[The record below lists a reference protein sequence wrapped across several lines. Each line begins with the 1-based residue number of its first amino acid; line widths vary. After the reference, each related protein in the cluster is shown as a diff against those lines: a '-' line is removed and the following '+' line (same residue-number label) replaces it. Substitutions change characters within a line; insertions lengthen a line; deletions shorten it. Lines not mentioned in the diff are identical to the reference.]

1 VLFRLLQAANY
12 DLAAAQRGIVYI
24 DEVDKI
30 GRKGADNPSIT
41 RDVSG
46 EGVQQ
51 ALLKMLEGA
60 VMNVPEKGGRK
71 NPRGEVVQVDTSNI
85 LFVAGGAFVG
95 LDAQVAE
102 RNAAASIGFGAPVR
116 AKGGGGAGSSSSPAS
131 SSPSPSSSSS
141 SSSSSPPPSSPPVP
155 TPSSIAARASEKA
168 RTLAAAERAR
178 ALAGVEHGDLVSYG
192 LIPEFV
198 GRFPVVCALRDL
210 SAADLAQVLTAPK
223 SSLSKQYSV
232 LLAASGAELRV
243 TPGAVAAVAARAAAS
258 GTGARGLRSVM
269 ERLLQRAMFEAPDA
283 TRASADGFA
292 GVLLDAEGAAS
303 GEGARV
309 VGGRTAWEEA
319 LRAAGEEVEGE
330 EGAERRKEQRVSSAS
345 ASSSKGDDDEDEA
358 ATGG

>member
-1 VLFRLLQAANY
+1 M
-12 DLAAAQRGIVYI
+12 YI

-116 AKGGGGAGSSSSPAS
+116 AKGGAAAAGGGGGAAAAAAAVAATSKDAS
-131 SSPSPSSSSS
+131 APSSSSS
-141 SSSSSPPPSSPPVP
+141 SSTSSS
-155 TPSSIAARASEKA
+155 TASITARASEKA
-168 RTLAAAERAR
+168 RNAAAAERAR

-210 SAADLAQVLTAPK
+210 STADLARVLTSPK
-223 SSLSKQYSV
+223 SSLSKQYGV
-232 LLAASGAELRV
+232 LLAASGAELRI
-243 TPGAVAAVAARAAAS
+243 TKGAVEAVAARAAAA

-269 ERLLQRAMFEAPDA
+269 ERLLQKAMFQAPDA
-283 TRASADGFA
+283 TRSSADGFA

-303 GEGARV
+303 GEGANV
-309 VGGRTAWEEA
+309 FEGRAAWEEA
-319 LRAAGEEVEGE
+319 LRAAGEEVEGDE
-330 EGAERRKEQRVSSAS
+330 KKKKEQNPSLAPTAAS
-345 ASSSKGDDDEDEA
+345 PAKGDDDEDEA
-358 ATGG
+358 ATAG

>member
-1 VLFRLLQAANY
+1 MLFRLLQAANY

-155 TPSSIAARASEKA
+155 TP
-168 RTLAAAERAR
+168 
-178 ALAGVEHGDLVSYG
+178 
-192 LIPEFV
+192 
-198 GRFPVVCALRDL
+198 
-210 SAADLAQVLTAPK
+210 
-223 SSLSKQYSV
+223 
-232 LLAASGAELRV
+232 
-243 TPGAVAAVAARAAAS
+243 
-258 GTGARGLRSVM
+258 
-269 ERLLQRAMFEAPDA
+269 
-283 TRASADGFA
+283 
-292 GVLLDAEGAAS
+292 
-303 GEGARV
+303 
-309 VGGRTAWEEA
+309 
-319 LRAAGEEVEGE
+319 
-330 EGAERRKEQRVSSAS
+330 
-345 ASSSKGDDDEDEA
+345 
-358 ATGG
+358 